1 MDRSDHCDRPHAWQR
16 YLAKVSLPR
25 MGTDSIVERHRRSAC
40 AWAGSYAACAEAI
53 HLFPILTIA
62 LTASTA
68 SGLDLVFAP
77 SEPSSS
83 RTAFSSVP
91 QTVTSPLS
99 RQRGPLGG
107 HDGPPQRVMWRS
119 SMGRK
124 RSASAGG

>member
-1 MDRSDHCDRPHAWQR
+1 MDRTDHCDRPHAWQR

-68 SGLDLVFAP
+68 SGLDLVLRLQ
-77 SEPSSS
+77 S
-83 RTAFSSVP
+83 RPRRGRLFQAFRKL
-91 QTVTSPLS
+91 SPHLCRS
-99 RQRGPLGG
+99 KEARSGVMMSQR
-107 HDGPPQRVMWRS
+107 R
-119 SMGRK
+119 
-124 RSASAGG
+124 

>member
-1 MDRSDHCDRPHAWQR
+1 MDRTDHCDRPHAWQR

-68 SGLDLVFAP
+68 SGLDLVLRLQIIAVEN
-77 SEPSSS
+77 SIG
-83 RTAFSSVP
+83 
-91 QTVTSPLS
+91 Q
-99 RQRGPLGG
+99 LGLAEELP
-107 HDGPPQRVMWRS
+107 DVF
-119 SMGRK
+119 
-124 RSASAGG
+124 GGVEL

>member
-1 MDRSDHCDRPHAWQR
+1 MDRPDHCDRSHAWQR

-68 SGLDLVFAP
+68 SGLDLVLRLQNRGRAQISFRMC
-77 SEPSSS
+77 EGQE
-83 RTAFSSVP
+83 FFM
-91 QTVTSPLS
+91 TV
-99 RQRGPLGG
+99 
-107 HDGPPQRVMWRS
+107 
-119 SMGRK
+119 
-124 RSASAGG
+124 AG

>member
-107 HDGPPQRVMWRS
+107 HDEPTSLIDPDGSCGSDRTLC
-119 SMGRK
+119 
-124 RSASAGG
+124 